1 MHCPKRCVLPKLTP
15 VSWRDLV
22 KRLKL
27 GFEGPYEGGKHP
39 YMVRGEKV
47 FTLPNPRRSDI
58 GVPLLTRLLRQ
69 ADISRE
75 EWLG

>member
-1 MHCPKRCVLPKLTP
+1 MPKLTP

-22 KRLKL
+22 KRLREL

-39 YMVRGEKV
+39 YMIRGEKV
-47 FTLPNPRRSDI
+47 LTLPNPHRSDI

-75 EWLG
+75 EGLG